1 MQRIYVVPSLI
12 VSDMENGVEMVYAQV
27 PLHTLPKEMQDQAT
41 EAWLAN
47 SSSTSSLGQAATQPA
62 PHRHHHRRHHSHGH
76 RRRSSSSETTGRIK
90 LNIGPEEGLLPAYVA
105 EPESDVKA

>member
-1 MQRIYVVPSLI
+1 MQRIYVVPSLV
-12 VSDMENGVEMVYAQV
+12 VSDPENGVEMVYAQV

-47 SSSTSSLGQAATQPA
+47 SSSASSAGQVPTQPA

-90 LNIGPEEGLLPAYVA
+90 LDIGPEEGLLPVYVA